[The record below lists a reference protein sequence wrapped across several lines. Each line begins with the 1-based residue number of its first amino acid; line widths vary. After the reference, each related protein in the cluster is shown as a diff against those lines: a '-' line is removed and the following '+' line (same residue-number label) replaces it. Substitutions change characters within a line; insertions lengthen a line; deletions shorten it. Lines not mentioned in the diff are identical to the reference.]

1 MHRGNSRRTRAD
13 GGCVMT
19 MVATSINAAILPR
32 RSGLSGAL
40 SDLFWRRPRLLL
52 VLMLA
57 PPVLWL
63 GVIYLG
69 SVFALLLQSFFSI
82 DEFSGLI
89 NREFTLKTYGDL
101 LQPANYDIILR
112 TLTMAVLVTLA
123 AAIVAFPIAYYAARY
138 ARGRWKALFY
148 LGVML
153 PLWSSY
159 LVKVYAWK
167 LILAKEGILTWLLER
182 LHLSWLLDAWLAL
195 PTVGG
200 NSLSVSATGTFLVF
214 VYVWLPFMI
223 LPIQAALER
232 VPGNLIEASSDLG
245 ASPGQT
251 FRNVV
256 FPLALPGI
264 VAGSIFTFSLTLGDY
279 IIPSLIGT
287 SRLFIGQAVYAQQG
301 TAGNIPLAAAFTVV
315 PIVIMGFYLWGAR
328 RMGAFDA
335 L

>member
-1 MHRGNSRRTRAD
+1 MTAFAEPLVLPERRGPAGR
-13 GGCVMT
+13 
-19 MVATSINAAILPR
+19 
-32 RSGLSGAL
+32 L
-40 SDLFWRRPRLLL
+40 SDFFWRHPHLLL
-52 VLMLA
+52 MVLLA
-57 PPVLWL
+57 PPLLWL
-63 GVIYLG
+63 GIVYLG
-69 SVFALLLQSFFSI
+69 SLFALLLQSFFSI
-82 DEFSGLI
+82 DDFSGLI
-89 NREFTLKTYGDL
+89 NYEFTLATYQQL
-101 LQPANYDIILR
+101 LSETNLDIILR
-112 TLTMAVLVTLA
+112 TVLMAATVTLA
-123 AAIVAFPIAYYAARY
+123 SAVIAFPIAYYAARY
-138 ARGRWKALFY
+138 AQGKWKVLFY

-159 LVKVYAWK
+159 LVKIYAWK
-167 LILAKEGILTWLLER
+167 LILAKEGILTWIFEK
-182 LHLSWLLDAWLAL
+182 LHLLWLLDGWLSL
-195 PTVGG
+195 PVVGG
-200 NSLSVSATGTFLVF
+200 NSLSVSYTGTFIVF

-245 ASPGQT
+245 GTPVQT
-251 FRNVV
+251 FRFVL

-279 IIPSLIGT
+279 IIPQIVGS

-315 PIVIMGFYLWGAR
+315 PIVIMGAYLFMAK